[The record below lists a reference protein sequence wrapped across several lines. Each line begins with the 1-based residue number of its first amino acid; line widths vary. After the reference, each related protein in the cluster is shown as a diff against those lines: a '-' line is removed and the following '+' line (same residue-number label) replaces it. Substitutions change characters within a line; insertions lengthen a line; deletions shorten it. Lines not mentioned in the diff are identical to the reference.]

1 MSQHRKHRGYASQ
14 RILAKYLADHGF
26 PYAESTGA
34 GRSGSD
40 ITGTIGID
48 WEVKARRGFPVNEAM
63 KQMKERV
70 KQNDIPV
77 AVLRADGMGPESIE
91 NWPAIMPLGVLVWL
105 LREAGYGDPNEGNNE
120 GFKFNQ

>member
-40 ITGTIGID
+40 VTGTKGID
-48 WEVKARRGFPVNEAM
+48 WEVKARRGFPVTEAM

-70 KQNDIPV
+70 RQGEIPI
-77 AVLRADGMGPESIE
+77 AVLRADGMGPESIA
-91 NWPAIMPLGVLVWL
+91 NWPAIMPLEVAVWL
-105 LREAGYGDPNEGNNE
+105 LREAGYGNPNEGKDEPFN
-120 GFKFNQ
+120 FKK